1 MLENCH
7 YKEVFVICSFGM
19 KILKR
24 NETKV
29 KLEVDLTQNAFILR
43 EKKQKNILLFCFFV
57 RDHNTECS

>member
-43 EKKQKNILLFCFFV
+43 EKKTKKHIALLLLC
-57 RDHNTECS
+57 EGP